1 MEVKQVECFLAIVKT
16 GSFTSAADELYT
28 TQSCISKYISAL
40 EKELGFPLFDR
51 KKRKI
56 ALTQAGETFLKHAR
70 NLNSDYQ
77 AMLSELSEFK
87 TTPYFS
93 ILAIPVI
100 AQYGIT
106 TYLGHFKNA
115 FPRLSFTLEERE
127 ASVIIHA
134 LNNNQYD
141 MAFIRDNYLDT
152 TTHSFLHIT
161 GDKLLVVVS
170 KNHKYANRQTI
181 SLTELADE
189 NFIMFDKGTVV
200 HELTLDACRSAGF
213 EPRIFYASLRIESIL
228 GLVSS
233 NSGIALMMEKI
244 FDFHRPKDVVAIPL
258 VETIESN
265 LVLAWLADKKLS
277 RPARIFIEFMEKAL
291 PV

>member
-1 MEVKQVECFLAIVKT
+1 MEFKQVECFLEIVKT
-16 GSFTSAADELYT
+16 GSFTAAADELYI
-28 TQSCISKYISAL
+28 TQSCVSKYIFAL

-51 KKRKI
+51 NKRKI
-56 ALTQAGETFLKHAR
+56 AITQAGEIFLKHAR
-70 NLNSDYQ
+70 NLHSDYQ
-77 AMLSELSEFK
+77 SMLAELSQYK

-106 TYLGHFKNA
+106 TYLGQFRSS
-115 FPRLSFTLEERE
+115 FPQLYFTLEERE
-127 ASVIIHA
+127 ASSILTA

-141 MAFIRDNYLDT
+141 MAFIRDNYLDKS
-152 TTHSFLHIT
+152 THSFLHIT

-170 KNHKYANRQTI
+170 KNHHYANRQTI
-181 SLTELADE
+181 SLADLANE

-233 NSGIALMMEKI
+233 NSGVALMMEKI
-244 FDFHRPKDVVAIPL
+244 YNFHRPEDVVAIPL
-258 VETIESN
+258 DETIESN

-277 RPARIFIEFMEKAL
+277 RPARIFIEFIEKAL
-291 PV
+291 GS